1 MIAGSTVLR
10 ILDRAAVM
18 LSTAARARSF
28 MAVRSLDRLPIP
40 GIRPNHRLLSIL
52 GEPIHDNGPHARFV
66 SSQVKGVRLIH
77 WFRVLGFYA
86 NLTIL

>member
-52 GEPIHDNGPHARFV
+52 GEPIHDNGPSRSFRTLTGKRG
-66 SSQVKGVRLIH
+66 SVKPSV
-77 WFRVLGFYA
+77 FGF
-86 NLTIL
+86 